1 MVSMAGWRR
10 ITTLITNP
18 LFASKRI
25 RPVNPARTRALV
37 LDEHSMIRK
46 TLKILLQKL
55 QVFDLVGEVGCAMAA
70 RELFHK
76 HNPGFVIMDITLSHA
91 NGLSLVEE
99 FANAAPQ
106 TNILVYSSAIGRALG
121 ACCLK
126 AGARGFIE
134 KSKPMEDLM
143 QAIENVGILN
153 KSYFGDG
160 EEPVIDPGEV
170 ILTHREIQIATMI
183 ARSFSN
189 KEIARELQVS
199 VNTVEV
205 HRSNLMRKLGVHDTA
220 AITRYA
226 IQRGLIALR

>member
-1 MVSMAGWRR
+1 V
-10 ITTLITNP
+10 
-18 LFASKRI
+18 
-25 RPVNPARTRALV
+25 RTRALV

-55 QVFDLVGEVGCAMAA
+55 QVFDLVGEVGCAAEA
-70 RELFHK
+70 RELFHAHK
-76 HNPGFVIMDITLSHA
+76 PRFIIMDIMLSGT
-91 NGLSLVEE
+91 NGLRLIEE
-99 FANAAPQ
+99 FTNTSPE

-153 KSYFGDG
+153 KSYFGNG
-160 EEPVIDPGEV
+160 EQPMIDSAEG
-170 ILTHREIQIATMI
+170 ILTQRENQIAAMI

-226 IQRGLIALR
+226 IQRGLIALQ

>member
-1 MVSMAGWRR
+1 MGGWRR

-18 LFASKRI
+18 LFASNRI
-25 RPVNPARTRALV
+25 RPVNPLRTRTLV

-46 TLKILLQKL
+46 TLKILLQRL
-55 QVFDLVGEVGCAMAA
+55 NAFELIGEVGCPQVA
-70 RELFHK
+70 RELFQQHK
-76 HNPGFVIMDITLSHA
+76 PGFIIMDLTLPQA
-91 NGLSLVEE
+91 DGLAIIEE
-99 FANAAPQ
+99 FTNTAPE
-106 TNILVYSSAIGRALG
+106 TRILVYSSAIGQSLG

-134 KSKPMEDLM
+134 KSKPVEDLM

-160 EEPVIDPGEV
+160 EHPMINPSEV
-170 ILTHREIQIATMI
+170 ILTQRENQIAAMI
-183 ARSFSN
+183 ARSFTN
-189 KEIARELQVS
+189 KEIAKELQVS

-205 HRSNLMRKLGVHDTA
+205 HRSNLMRKLGVHDAA

-226 IQRGLIALR
+226 IQRGLITL